1 MMKTMGSYTFPLS
14 FLCLDVCLM
23 HAMRLAQFSPP
34 LASQPLAALW
44 GAGLV
49 RALLLS
55 LLTFSYPGDLP
66 WMRSFKGLQ
75 SLSVLCFIFPT
86 YFTLLWALGW
96 HSLLEVMGCHCM
108 ERVRTADTCLA
119 CQNIVKKKIKMFFH
133 VNICF

>member
-1 MMKTMGSYTFPLS
+1 MGLYTFPLS

-23 HAMRLAQFSPP
+23 HATHLAQFSPL

-49 RALLLS
+49 RMLLLS

-75 SLSVLCFIFPT
+75 SLTVLCFLFPT
-86 YFTLLWALGW
+86 YFTLLLVLGW

-108 ERVRTADTCLA
+108 ERVGSADIRLT
-119 CQNIVKKKIKMFFH
+119 CQNMSKNEVFH
-133 VNICF
+133 VNICLLETDVK